1 VFTAAAVGPV
11 AMVGIKAAAAVVP
24 SAATIPE
31 AMSAPAV
38 AITPTGP
45 GAYAQEYPV
54 VKVPR
59 AVKAVG
65 RALVGWSFIVA
76 VRANRRRTADVNA
89 QRNLRLSRWRR
100 GQDQAHEQCR
110 RTE

>member
-1 VFTAAAVGPV
+1 MITTAAVGPV
-11 AMVGIKAAAAVVP
+11 AMLGLIAAATVVA
-24 SAATIPE
+24 SAASIPE
-31 AMSAPAV
+31 AMAAPAV

-54 VKVPR
+54 VEEPR

-65 RALVGWSFIVA
+65 RALIGWIFIEA

-89 QRNLRLSRWRR
+89 DYHLRVSRWSHS
-100 GQDQAHEQCR
+100 QNQAHEQCR
-110 RTE
+110 GTE